1 MTGIQLFANGWSQ
14 IVKEYKIK
22 GIPRFMVFDRNGNV
36 VTIHAPRP
44 SDPALKKLL
53 EKVLKE

>member
-1 MTGIQLFANGWSQ
+1 
-14 IVKEYKIK
+14 
-22 GIPRFMVFDRNGNV
+22 MVFDRNGNV